1 MPEANSAVNRFVES
15 HRSPDRAEFESF
27 SRRAPDCHRP
37 SGGYS
42 ARLRRC
48 SRVFTSANSLGRP
61 NSERGYVRSDK
72 PVRALWRAFEPTRP
86 HQKFCRPSC
95 RRAAFT
101 GREQQPPTDDRPAR
115 AVPHSFRIAE
125 LSNPVH
131 VREGWVE
138 RTADVCVDS
147 RAVHVL
153 RPRVVGR
160 GEHGIVEGF
169 GRDPDPHVS

>member
-1 MPEANSAVNRFVES
+1 MELPCTRGRTRDLTGTLQGPANYLSS
-15 HRSPDRAEFESF
+15 
-27 SRRAPDCHRP
+27 
-37 SGGYS
+37 
-42 ARLRRC
+42 LRNH
-48 SRVFTSANSLGRP
+48 AG
-61 NSERGYVRSDK
+61 
-72 PVRALWRAFEPTRP
+72 
-86 HQKFCRPSC
+86 
-95 RRAAFT
+95 
-101 GREQQPPTDDRPAR
+101 TDDRPAR
-115 AVPHSFRIAE
+115 AVPHAVRIAE

-153 RPRVVGR
+153 RRRVVGR